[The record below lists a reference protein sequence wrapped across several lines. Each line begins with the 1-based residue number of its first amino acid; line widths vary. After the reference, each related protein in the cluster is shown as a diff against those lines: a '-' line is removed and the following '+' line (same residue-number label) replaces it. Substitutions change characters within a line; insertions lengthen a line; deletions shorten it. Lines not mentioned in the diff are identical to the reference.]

1 MGKRYNHLMT
11 RRLASIHTPRSVLLL
26 IILAASLMAQPLF
39 SQNLSEQS
47 EMRIREL
54 ERRTD
59 ELEKR
64 TREIQKSQT
73 GAAAGAV
80 AYLFGAFCALWAQNT
95 NRNAWLWFFL
105 GLFFSVITVIFLL
118 VKNSNDRR
126 PPNPRLFSEGRR
138 IGTP

>member
-1 MGKRYNHLMT
+1 MTPSFNITRYFQHSFLLT
-11 RRLASIHTPRSVLLL
+11 IVFYLLAVPILSAQSPTVQDIIRIDRLEKQT
-26 IILAASLMAQPLF
+26 
-39 SQNLSEQS
+39 N
-47 EMRIREL
+47 EL
-54 ERRTD
+54 D
-59 ELEKR
+59 KR
-64 TREIQKSQT
+64 TREIQRNQT

-105 GLFFSVITVIFLL
+105 GFFFSVITVIFLL